1 MTAQVPFSSLL
12 SAFLFITV
20 AAGQPPTKFRNPLF
34 SSQDPSVAYS
44 AGIYYYCDSDGDH
57 IRIRSSRV
65 LSALGQQRPRI
76 VWTASKR
83 GWDGHANVWA
93 PELHQIAGVWYLYFA
108 ADYRTDGR
116 HRLYVLVGG
125 QDPFGPYSEG
135 DTGAADGQL
144 IESTDRWAIDPHVFT
159 GVDGRL

>member
-1 MTAQVPFSSLL
+1 M
-12 SAFLFITV
+12 
-20 AAGQPPTKFRNPLF
+20 
-34 SSQDPSVAYS
+34 
-44 AGIYYYCDSDGDH
+44 
-57 IRIRSSRV
+57 
-65 LSALGQQRPRI
+65 
-76 VWTASKR
+76 WTASKR

-93 PELHQIAGVWYLYFA
+93 PELHQIGGVWYLYFA

-116 HRLYVLVGG
+116 HGLYVLVGG